1 MVDNKAQDQL
11 VAAIVGWIG
20 AALILLGTI
29 LPERESSVFSG
40 VQSNTLIQSGDGIF
54 YAVVA
59 LVIAWRVYRTWTN
72 RDKAAWVLF
81 GGVWTGGWLVFD
93 WINGAKIYPVIDGQ
107 VDTSAAPEIAAAGI
121 GLYVVALGAILVIGC
136 GIALLATSRQTAPA
150 VPVAAA
156 PSPGGRIVTCADCSR
171 IHDEPECPNCGLSAA
186 ASRLRGLGPIV
197 KSSGS

>member
-1 MVDNKAQDQL
+1 MVDNRAQDKL

-29 LPERESSVFSG
+29 LPEHESSIFSG
-40 VQSNTLIQSGDGIF
+40 VQSNTLIQTGDGIF
-54 YAVVA
+54 FVVVA

-72 RDKAAWVLF
+72 RDKAAWVIV
-81 GGVWTGGWLVFD
+81 GGVWTGGWLVFE

-107 VDTSAAPEIAAAGI
+107 VDTSVAPEIAAAGI
-121 GLYVVALGAILVIGC
+121 GLYVAALGVILVIGC
-136 GIALLATSRQTAPA
+136 GIALLATSRQTVAA
-150 VPVAAA
+150 VPVQSHAA
-156 PSPGGRIVTCADCSR
+156 RVITCADCSR